1 MSTESIR
8 IQLAD
13 DHEIVRAGFRHLLE
27 REGDM
32 QVVTESASGKQ
43 ACRDYDTH
51 HPDIMIMDISLPD
64 ISGLEA
70 MRRILQDHPQ
80 ARILIL
86 SMHAGMVVERAMQM
100 GAKGFVCKRSGS
112 SELISAV
119 RAIMAGQTFVDAD
132 VDESQPGGWGRTRR
146 PPPTPPLTKREIE
159 ICTHLVKG
167 HTVTEIAQVLHL
179 SEKTVYTHRQ
189 HLMNKLGV
197 NTDVELAR
205 IASNLGIHL

>member
-1 MSTESIR
+1 MSTASIR

-13 DHEIVRAGFRHLLE
+13 DHEIVRTGFRHLLE
-27 REGDM
+27 KEGDM
-32 QVVTESASGKQ
+32 QVVAESATGKKT
-43 ACRDYDTH
+43 CLDYDRH
-51 HPDIMIMDISLPD
+51 HPDILIMDISLPD

-86 SMHAGMVVERAMQM
+86 SMHAGLVVERAMQM

-132 VDESQPGGWGRTRR
+132 ADESEPGVWGRTRR
-146 PPPTPPLTKREIE
+146 PPTIPPLTKREIE

-167 HTVTEIAQVLHL
+167 HTVAEIARALHL
-179 SEKTVYTHRQ
+179 SEKTIYTHRQ
-189 HLMNKLGV
+189 HLMSKLGAS
-197 NTDVELAR
+197 TDVELAR
-205 IASNLGIHL
+205 IVANLGIHS